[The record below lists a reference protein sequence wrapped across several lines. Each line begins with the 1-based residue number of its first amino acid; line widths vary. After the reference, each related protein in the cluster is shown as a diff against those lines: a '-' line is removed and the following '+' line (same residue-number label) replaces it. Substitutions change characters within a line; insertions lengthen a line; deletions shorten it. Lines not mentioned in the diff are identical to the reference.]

1 MSGLSMQERPTGM
14 APPSEDGLL
23 TQRRVE
29 SGSTGQTIDG
39 KIRNNVDD
47 LVDIRKHLMVMGLFP
62 PDLYTVGESFEE
74 TRLR

>member
-1 MSGLSMQERPTGM
+1 MSGLSMQEDPTGM
-14 APPSEDGLL
+14 APPSGDGLL
-23 TQRRVE
+23 TQGGVE
-29 SGSTGQTIDG
+29 SGSTGLTIDR
-39 KIRNNVDD
+39 KNWENVDD